1 MNKSISGVIHGNTIE
16 LSESPGLLEG
26 QLVDVIVQAARAPR
40 IRGEG
45 ILKSAGA
52 LANEW
57 TEEDDR
63 ILEEIYNDRKRE
75 SNRERSE

>member
-1 MNKSISGVIHGNTIE
+1 MNQSIPGIIHGNTIE
-16 LSESPGLLEG
+16 LSQNPGLAEG
-26 QLVDVIVQAARAPR
+26 QSVDVVIHTSTLTRT
-40 IRGEG
+40 RGEG

-63 ILEEIYNDRKRE
+63 ILEEIYQERKLN
-75 SNRERSE
+75 SNCEIPE

>member
-1 MNKSISGVIHGNTIE
+1 MTKSITGVIRGNTIE
-16 LSESPGLLEG
+16 LSESPGFLEG
-26 QLVDVIVQAARAPR
+26 QTVEVIVQAALAPR
-40 IRGEG
+40 VRGEG

-63 ILEEIYNDRKRE
+63 ILEEIYRDRKRE
-75 SNRERSE
+75 SNRELPE